1 MDQFKKKTWKICD
14 KTNSRGRNRSIKV
27 KLVADEDDVD
37 SGLKVKHDEVI
48 WTGVSKFHKPDDMN

>member
-48 WTGVSKFHKPDDMN
+48 